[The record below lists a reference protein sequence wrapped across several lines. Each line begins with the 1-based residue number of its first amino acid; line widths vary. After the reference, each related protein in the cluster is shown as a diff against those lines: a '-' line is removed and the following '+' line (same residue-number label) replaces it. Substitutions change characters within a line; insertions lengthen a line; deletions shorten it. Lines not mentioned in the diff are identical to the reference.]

1 MINYNTQNWK
11 ECLESL
17 GFTEVKNDSFG
28 GIMILDDKG
37 VPQWQYDT
45 EEEKKIAAQT
55 ASELAEENTPTEPD
69 TGNLPVP
76 PTGAGDKLT
85 PNDLEPKI
93 DKNLSKEPEIKT
105 DIPLEDQLGG
115 GLDIPKKPQKV
126 NPPKIDYDGN
136 QGSSRINF
144 EEDGGLLPPE

>member
-1 MINYNTQNWK
+1 MG
-11 ECLESL
+11 EE
-17 GFTEVKNDSFG
+17 D
-28 GIMILDDKG
+28 DDKSS
-37 VPQWQYDT
+37 PDT

-55 ASELAEENTPTEPD
+55 ASDLAEENTPTEPD